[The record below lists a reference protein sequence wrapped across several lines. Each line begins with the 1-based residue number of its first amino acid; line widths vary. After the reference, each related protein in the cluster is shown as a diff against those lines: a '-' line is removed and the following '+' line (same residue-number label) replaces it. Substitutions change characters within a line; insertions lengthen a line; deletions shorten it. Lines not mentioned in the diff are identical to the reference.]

1 MKKKIEILIILAIL
15 LASITATIVY
25 ASVSSTEL
33 ETVKIVS
40 TASISKSSDIF
51 EKLDTN
57 SSNVNSKVVYDEL
70 KKANIY
76 EFENEKYFVNMDT
89 KNDLVGIYSK
99 NVTTT
104 QTTSN
109 ANNQT
114 AKEYVL
120 NKYKELNLPTE
131 YELTYLEKFDDLIWQ
146 ANFEKNYN
154 GIYNKYE
161 SVKMFFIPDSDE
173 IVALT
178 VFNESAKSSNVSIN
192 KEDAEM
198 TAAQNLGID
207 SSEIKS
213 ATLSMEKANKFY
225 DNPNSHTAVHS
236 TWVIQS
242 SDDTIVYVDAENNNV
257 IGGDHINE

>member
-99 NVTTT
+99 NVSTT

-114 AKEYVL
+114 SKEYVL
-120 NKYKELNLPTE
+120 NK
-131 YELTYLEKFDDLIWQ
+131 
-146 ANFEKNYN
+146 
-154 GIYNKYE
+154 NK
-161 SVKMFFIPDSDE
+161 
-173 IVALT
+173 
-178 VFNESAKSSNVSIN
+178 
-192 KEDAEM
+192 
-198 TAAQNLGID
+198 
-207 SSEIKS
+207 
-213 ATLSMEKANKFY
+213 
-225 DNPNSHTAVHS
+225 
-236 TWVIQS
+236 
-242 SDDTIVYVDAENNNV
+242 
-257 IGGDHINE
+257 

>member
-99 NVTTT
+99 NVSTT

-131 YELTYLEKFDDLIWQ
+131 YELTHLEKFDDLIWQ

-154 GIYNKYE
+154 GI
-161 SVKMFFIPDSDE
+161 
-173 IVALT
+173 
-178 VFNESAKSSNVSIN
+178 
-192 KEDAEM
+192 
-198 TAAQNLGID
+198 
-207 SSEIKS
+207 
-213 ATLSMEKANKFY
+213 
-225 DNPNSHTAVHS
+225 
-236 TWVIQS
+236 
-242 SDDTIVYVDAENNNV
+242 
-257 IGGDHINE
+257 